1 MQRVAVIGLGNIS
14 HRHRRNLKILYPE
27 SKIIAVSARE
37 EVIKEL
43 PENVDYLVSSIEGV
57 LSLKPQ
63 LAVVASP
70 ANLHLTHAKRLI
82 EADVPCLIEKP
93 LSINYEEAEEFINFK
108 AGSQIPCAVGY
119 CLRYM
124 PTALKMR
131 QLIKDDVLGEVY
143 NISIAVGQYLPEWRK
158 NIDYRKTVSTQKQL
172 GGGALLE
179 LSHELDYANW
189 LFGPLKP
196 LHSVLRSSKKLNLD
210 VEDLVDLVLA
220 TETGSLVNIHLDFLQ
235 RTPQRYCTV
244 IGANGSI
251 HWDLIKNTID
261 ISLKDKEQ
269 YHVQFKDWQANDM
282 YLDMLK
288 DFENLCTNKP
298 HSTVDLV
305 QAARTLKL
313 IDKVREI
320 SL

>member
-14 HRHRRNLKILYPE
+14 HRHRRNLKVLYPE
-27 SKIIAVSARE
+27 SKVIAVSARE
-37 EVIKEL
+37 QVITQL
-43 PENVDYLVSSIEGV
+43 PENVDYLASSIEEV

-63 LAVVASP
+63 MAVVASP

-93 LSINYEEAEEFINFK
+93 LSINFAEAEEFINFK
-108 AGSQIPCAVGY
+108 AESFIPCAVGY

-131 QLIKDDVLGEVY
+131 QLIRDDILGEVY
-143 NISIAVGQYLPEWRK
+143 NISITVGQYLPEWRK
-158 NIDYRKTVSTQKQL
+158 NIDFRKTVSAQKQL

-196 LHSVLRSSKKLNLD
+196 LHSVLRSSKKLNLG
-210 VEDLVDLVLA
+210 VEDLVDVVLA

-244 IGANGSI
+244 IGANGRV

-261 ISLKDKEQ
+261 ISLKDKEE
-269 YHVQFKDWQANDM
+269 YHVQFKDWQTNDM

-288 DFENLCTNKP
+288 DFENLCTSNP

-305 QAARTLKL
+305 QAAETLKL
-313 IDKVREI
+313 IDKVRAI

>member
-14 HRHRRNLKILYPE
+14 HRHRRNLKVLYPE

-43 PENVDYLVSSIEGV
+43 PENVDYLASSIEEV

-70 ANLHLTHAKRLI
+70 ANLHLNHARRLI

-158 NIDYRKTVSTQKQL
+158 NIDYRKTVSAQKQL

-210 VEDLVDLVLA
+210 VEDLVDVVLS
-220 TETGSLVNIHLDFLQ
+220 TKTGSLVNIHLDFLQ
-235 RTPQRYCTV
+235 CTPQRYCTV
-244 IGANGSI
+244 IGANGRI
-251 HWDLIKNTID
+251 HWDLIANTID
-261 ISLKDKEQ
+261 ISLKHRNDELIC
-269 YHVQFKDWQANDM
+269 FKDWQANDM
-282 YLDMLK
+282 YIDMLK
-288 DFENLCTNKP
+288 DFHNWCTNKQ
-298 HSTVDLV
+298 HSAIDLE
-305 QAARTLKL
+305 QGAQTLKL
-313 IDKVREI
+313 IDNIRAI
-320 SL
+320 S